1 MTKVELEKIS
11 EADIHLFIKEGM
23 RGGISCTSKRHSKE
37 NNKYCPDYGKTKPE
51 KWIAYVDMNNL
62 YGKAMSQYLPYG
74 EFKWVEVNNET
85 INKVLN
91 TSNNS
96 LHGCFLEVDLDYPE
110 ELHDSHK
117 DFPEKIKVKEE
128 MLSPYS
134 RKNAKKIDIKTRTIN
149 KLVPNLMVKE
159 KYVVHYRNLQYYL
172 SEGLVLK
179 KVHRILEF
187 KQKDWMKKKQ
197 LMKLIKTFLNY

>member
-1 MTKVELEKIS
+1 
-11 EADIHLFIKEGM
+11 
-23 RGGISCTSKRHSKE
+23 
-37 NNKYCPDYGKTKPE
+37 
-51 KWIAYVDMNNL
+51 
-62 YGKAMSQYLPYG
+62 
-74 EFKWVEVNNET
+74 
-85 INKVLN
+85 
-91 TSNNS
+91 
-96 LHGCFLEVDLDYPE
+96 
-110 ELHDSHK
+110 
-117 DFPEKIKVKEE
+117 